1 MLLGTFL
8 GSRSHEEGGRLPKE
22 SLIPIYSRMWH
33 TKEVEDSNVKK
44 FPQDEV
50 SNMAVADSQTASQA
64 GPSKLAEASSSSPAA
79 VFKRLHPAQYLSRF
93 LVQGYR
99 PDGRETRA
107 WRDVSVNAGMS
118 AYFLHMASYYSYF
131 TGNLPTEITGSIS
144 TADGSALVRMG
155 DTTMVCGIKAEIA
168 EPDMTRPNEGFLSE
182 YLSSKAVSHLPQLN
196 CLNSTASTQ
205 LRRCKISR
213 QS

>member
-1 MLLGTFL
+1 MKFK
-8 GSRSHEEGGRLPKE
+8 RSDGRGPGAFGYVSGIPEPRGRRSSAQGIVNPDLFPNVAHEGGGGFKRQ
-22 SLIPIYSRMWH
+22 
-33 TKEVEDSNVKK
+33 K

-182 YLSSKAVSHLPQLN
+182 YLSFQSCVTPPSTQLPQLN
-196 CLNSTASTQ
+196 
-205 LRRCKISR
+205 
-213 QS
+213 